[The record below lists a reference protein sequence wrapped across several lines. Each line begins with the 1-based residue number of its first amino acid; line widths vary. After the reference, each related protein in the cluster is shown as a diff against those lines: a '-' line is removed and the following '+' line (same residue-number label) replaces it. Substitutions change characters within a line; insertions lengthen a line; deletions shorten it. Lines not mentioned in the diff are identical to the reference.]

1 MLINM
6 MEHYVDER
14 LSELLKDYN
23 CCKCEVCLEDM
34 KAFSLNRLP
43 PKYVST
49 VNGQVFPLQAVAD
62 KITART
68 IDVAIVF
75 NFLILIFPSVFG
87 ICLII
92 TQIIRVRKVLRSLNF
107 ALHLFF
113 WVVFS

>member
-6 MEHYVDER
+6 MELYVDER

-49 VNGQVFPLQAVAD
+49 VNGQVFTRIKQELESQPSVDL
-62 KITART
+62 
-68 IDVAIVF
+68 DVAVIQA
-75 NFLILIFPSVFG
+75 IQHISASP
-87 ICLII
+87 
-92 TQIIRVRKVLRSLNF
+92 R
-107 ALHLFF
+107 HD
-113 WVVFS
+113 

>member
-49 VNGQVFPLQAVAD
+49 VNGQVFTRIKQELESQPSVDLTLLSYRLFSTSAQAQ
-62 KITART
+62 TR
-68 IDVAIVF
+68 
-75 NFLILIFPSVFG
+75 LIFV
-87 ICLII
+87 
-92 TQIIRVRKVLRSLNF
+92 RVHK
-107 ALHLFF
+107 
-113 WVVFS
+113 

>member
-49 VNGQVFPLQAVAD
+49 VNGQVFTRIKQELENQLHGRHENLDEQKD
-62 KITART
+62 KQNRNSQR
-68 IDVAIVF
+68 DD
-75 NFLILIFPSVFG
+75 FLH
-87 ICLII
+87 
-92 TQIIRVRKVLRSLNF
+92 RSL
-107 ALHLFF
+107 L
-113 WVVFS
+113 

>member
-43 PKYVST
+43 PRYVST
-49 VNGQVFPLQAVAD
+49 VNGQVFTRIKQSLKISPRSILMLPLFRLFSTSVQAPDTTDIWQSA
-62 KITART
+62 
-68 IDVAIVF
+68 
-75 NFLILIFPSVFG
+75 
-87 ICLII
+87 
-92 TQIIRVRKVLRSLNF
+92 
-107 ALHLFF
+107 
-113 WVVFS
+113 

>member
-49 VNGQVFPLQAVAD
+49 VNGQVSIRSIRSRQWQRLPTKSITKGKRLPL
-62 KITART
+62 
-68 IDVAIVF
+68 
-75 NFLILIFPSVFG
+75 
-87 ICLII
+87 
-92 TQIIRVRKVLRSLNF
+92 
-107 ALHLFF
+107 
-113 WVVFS
+113 

>member
-1 MLINM
+1 MIKCKKGFKSLYQCERKRILLINM

-49 VNGQVFPLQAVAD
+49 VNGQVFTRIKQELESQPSVDL
-62 KITART
+62 
-68 IDVAIVF
+68 DVAVIQA
-75 NFLILIFPSVFG
+75 IQHISASP
-87 ICLII
+87 
-92 TQIIRVRKVLRSLNF
+92 R
-107 ALHLFF
+107 HD
-113 WVVFS
+113 